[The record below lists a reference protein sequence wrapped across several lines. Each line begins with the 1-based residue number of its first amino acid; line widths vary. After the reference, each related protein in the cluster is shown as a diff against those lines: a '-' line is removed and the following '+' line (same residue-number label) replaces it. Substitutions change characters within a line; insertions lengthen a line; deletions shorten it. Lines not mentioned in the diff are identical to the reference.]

1 MAKKQRQAKNSDT
14 QATQSRKRMLSREE
28 VRKAS
33 LTLSQQSADLQA
45 QAAVMQKNEL
55 AAIEIDGV
63 GLLERGV
70 SEIDRFIDNVDKGV
84 NRAKRDKDRSS
95 M

>member
-1 MAKKQRQAKNSDT
+1 MAKNKRRAKSSGAR
-14 QATQSRKRMLSREE
+14 ATQSRKRVFTPEE
-28 VRKAS
+28 IRKAS

-45 QAAVMQKNEL
+45 QVAVMQKNDL
-55 AAIEIDGV
+55 ASIEIDGV
-63 GLLERGV
+63 GLLDRGV

-84 NRAKRDKDRSS
+84 NRAKRDKERSS